1 MESHIPFITDFA
13 MVMLVAS
20 MAMLAFHRFKQ
31 PIILGY
37 IATGFLLG
45 PHTPSI
51 LGMGL
56 KHKENLES
64 MSEIAIVLLMFSLG
78 LEFNIRRIR
87 QVGMSSTIA
96 AISEIVMM
104 FATGCIVGRFFGWK
118 LMDCLF
124 MGAILATSSTMVI
137 SKTLADLKML
147 KERFAGIIIG
157 ITVVEDI
164 VCISL
169 MAILASIAV
178 TGSFA
183 MSELTGTLGKLGL
196 FFVLTLV
203 FGLLLVPRLMNYVQR
218 SGKTELILILS
229 LGLCFGMALLAEK
242 LGYSTAL
249 GAFIM
254 GALIAETQLIHK
266 VERAVQPIKDMFT
279 GIFFVVIGTMIDPHA
294 LLEYWLE
301 IVVLFVTVIIIKTFA
316 CALGALATGNS
327 FSTSLKVGLGMC
339 NVGEVSFIILALGLS
354 LGVLDD
360 WLYPIGVT
368 VAITTLM
375 VTPFIFNRSEGII
388 HFVNRLVPKPI
399 LQTIGIYSGWYQQR
413 GMNQRNVSTEL
424 ARKFLIKNMLNLAIV
439 TAVLIIAAVSTHSI
453 KNFFGD
459 YRIAQPLFQ
468 NTAWLA
474 AFVFCVPFLL
484 ITQQNHAA
492 LAHLISRER
501 LPATLSHLQKRIERV
516 ITLFGF
522 FVLSA
527 YVGMLVLIIMP
538 ASEWGVIYILAII
551 AGVIGFLLR
560 NQFAMVY
567 QKAEIEIETILTRES
582 VPTAKKEI
590 SEKNRTVL
598 LNDTRMITVLGG
610 GFGVGK
616 AIRDIDIRNKSGATV
631 ISIERNKSMIVSPRG
646 EEVLAEGDHL
656 LVLGDTEQVRKA
668 EFLINSGE
676 TNSFNTN

>member
-1 MESHIPFITDFA
+1 MESNISFITDFA
-13 MVMLVAS
+13 LVMLVAS
-20 MAMLAFHRFKQ
+20 IAMLVFHRFRQ
-31 PIILGY
+31 PVILGY

-51 LGMGL
+51 LGLGL

-64 MSEIAIVLLMFSLG
+64 MSEIAIVLLLFSLG
-78 LEFNIRRIR
+78 LEFNVRRIR

-104 FATGCIVGRFFGWK
+104 FATGCIVGRLFGWK
-118 LMDCLF
+118 FMDCLF

-147 KERFAGIIIG
+147 KERFSGIIIG

-169 MAILASIAV
+169 MAILASIAM

-183 MSELTGTLGKLGL
+183 MSELTGTLGRLGL
-196 FFVLTLV
+196 FFVLALI
-203 FGLLLVPRLMNYVQR
+203 FGLLLVPRLMNYVER
-218 SGKTELILILS
+218 SGKTELILIVS
-229 LGLCFGMALLAEK
+229 LGLCFGMALLAER

-254 GALIAETQLIHK
+254 GALIAETHIIHK
-266 VERAVQPIKDMFT
+266 VERAIQPIKDMFS

-294 LLEYWLE
+294 LLEYWVE
-301 IVVLFVTVIIIKTFA
+301 IVVLFFTVIIFKTLA
-316 CALGALATGNS
+316 CTLGALTTGNS
-327 FSTSLKVGLGMC
+327 FPTSLKVGLGMS

-354 LGVLDD
+354 LGVLDA

-368 VAITTLM
+368 VAISTMM
-375 VTPFIFNRSEGII
+375 VTPFIFNRSEGILRV
-388 HFVNRLVPKPI
+388 VNRLIPRSI
-399 LQTIGIYSGWYQQR
+399 MQTIGVYSGWYQQR
-413 GMNQRNVSTEL
+413 GPSQRDISTEL
-424 ARKFLIKNMLNLAIV
+424 ARKFLIKNMVNLTIV
-439 TAVLIIAAVSTHSI
+439 TAVLIIAAVSNHGITNYLS
-453 KNFFGD
+453 N
-459 YRIAQPLFQ
+459 YSIAQPLFQ
-468 NTAWLA
+468 NIAWLL

-501 LPATLSHLQKRIERV
+501 LPENLKHLQIRIERV
-516 ITLFGF
+516 IKLFGF

-527 YVGMLVLIIMP
+527 YLAMLILIIMP
-538 ASEWGVIYILAII
+538 ASQWGVIYILAFI
-551 AGVIGFLLR
+551 AGVIGFFLR
-560 NQFAMVY
+560 NQFARVY

-582 VPTAKKEI
+582 SPSAKKEI
-590 SEKNRTVL
+590 SESNRSVL
-598 LNDTRMITVLGG
+598 LNDTRMITVLENGL
-610 GFGVGK
+610 GVGK
-616 AIRDIDIRNKSGATV
+616 TIRDIDIRNKSGATV

-646 EEVLAEGDHL
+646 EEILEEGDHL
-656 LVLGDTEQVRKA
+656 LVLGNTEQLGKA
-668 EFLINSGE
+668 ELLINGE
-676 TNSFNTN
+676 EANS